1 MCRSFTGSIS
11 RQEGTRSRQGEEGTG
26 KQLLWTPEAIPP
38 GTLKL
43 DSLSEMSQIKAR
55 NTAFGALRNQSLGM
69 DAIGKK
75 VDFLEPGSF
84 LQPEAQLSCELS
96 AATSPERWAE
106 APPQSYMEGQAA
118 EHQEQT
124 ESRSVHGIVQA
135 RILKPTTKEG
145 RER

>member
-1 MCRSFTGSIS
+1 MHSARTRATSTLHWTYPVDNRNVTPSEGTWTQVFLGEPEGWPFGIQRQRWRSVCRSFTGSIS

-69 DAIGKK
+69 DPIGKK
-75 VDFLEPGSF
+75 VDFLGPGSF
-84 LQPEAQLSCELS
+84 LQPEAQPS
-96 AATSPERWAE
+96 
-106 APPQSYMEGQAA
+106 
-118 EHQEQT
+118 
-124 ESRSVHGIVQA
+124 
-135 RILKPTTKEG
+135 
-145 RER
+145 